1 MANEVIVRCLYMLS
15 RLKAELERCEV
26 SDVSGLRKLKGFA
39 FHAPTTAGA
48 LTRMVTVSS
57 TSFVLANLATAAVRA
72 GIECEGNKVVFAQK
86 FFLRINYVGVGRLA
100 FALHADW
107 GYMAEEMSEAWTERA
122 SAAGYL
128 RWIPLL

>member
-1 MANEVIVRCLYMLS
+1 MP
-15 RLKAELERCEV
+15 
-26 SDVSGLRKLKGFA
+26 GLRKAQGFA
-39 FHAPTTAGA
+39 FHALQQQGA

-86 FFLRINYVGVGRLA
+86 LFMRINYAGVGRLA

-107 GYMAEEMSEAWTERA
+107 GYMAEEISRL
-122 SAAGYL
+122 G
-128 RWIPLL
+128 